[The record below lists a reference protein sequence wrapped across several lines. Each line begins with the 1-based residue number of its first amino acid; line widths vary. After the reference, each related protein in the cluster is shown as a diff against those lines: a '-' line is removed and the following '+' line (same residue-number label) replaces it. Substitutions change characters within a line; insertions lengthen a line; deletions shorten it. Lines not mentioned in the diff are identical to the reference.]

1 MNNEELKEILEKH
14 AKYLNGDPDLK
25 RANLRGAVLCDADLR
40 DVDLRDANLR
50 DANLRD
56 ANLFDAD
63 LHGAYLLNANLHGA
77 DLYGADLR
85 DANLRDANLFDAD
98 LRNVDLYGAYLLN
111 ADLHGANI
119 DFSCLPLCC
128 GSLRVHF
135 DNRQMIQ
142 ILYHLLSVVSYSK
155 YTSEEMKKALLTPEL
170 CEIANKFHRVNE
182 CGRILPMDLSEEA
195 I

>member
-1 MNNEELKEILEKH
+1 MNNEELKEILEDH
-14 AKYLNGDPDLK
+14 SKYLIGDPDGE

-40 DVDLRDANLR
+40 DVDLRDAYLR
-50 DANLRD
+50 DANLSD
-56 ANLFDAD
+56 ANLFDANLRNVNLRD
-63 LHGAYLLNANLHGA
+63 VNLHGA
-77 DLYGADLR
+77 DLYCANLCGADL
-85 DANLRDANLFDAD
+85 F
-98 LRNVDLYGAYLLN
+98 G

-128 GSLRVHF
+128 GSLHVHF

-170 CEIANKFHRVNE
+170 CDIANKFHRVNE
-182 CGRILPMDLSEEA
+182 CGKILPMDFSE
-195 I
+195 

>member
-1 MNNEELKEILEKH
+1 MNNEELKEILEDH
-14 AKYLNGDPDLK
+14 SKYLIGDPDGE

-40 DVDLRDANLR
+40 DVDLRDAYLR
-50 DANLRD
+50 DANLSDANLFD

-63 LHGAYLLNANLHGA
+63 LHGAYLLNANLR
-77 DLYGADLR
+77 DADLR
-85 DANLRDANLFDAD
+85 DACLRDAD

-170 CEIANKFHRVNE
+170 CEIANKFHRVTE
-182 CGRILPMDLSEEA
+182 CGKILPMDLPEEE

>member
-1 MNNEELKEILEKH
+1 MNNEELKEILEEH
-14 AKYLNGDPDLK
+14 AKYLNGDPDGE
-25 RANLRGAVLCDADLR
+25 RADLCG
-40 DVDLRDANLR
+40 VILHGADLY
-50 DANLRD
+50 
-56 ANLFDAD
+56 DAD
-63 LHGAYLLNANLHGA
+63 LHGAYLLNANLHGADLYGA

-155 YTSEEMKKALLTPEL
+155 YASEEMKKALLTPEL

>member
-25 RANLRGAVLCDADLR
+25 RANLRGADLRDADLR
-40 DVDLRDANLR
+40 DAYLRDADLRDAYLRDANLR
-50 DANLRD
+50 DANLLD
-56 ANLFDAD
+56 ANLRGAD

-77 DLYGADLR
+77 DLYCANLCGANLFGADL
-85 DANLRDANLFDAD
+85 
-98 LRNVDLYGAYLLN
+98 Y
-111 ADLHGANI
+111 GANI
-119 DFSCLPLCC
+119 DFSCLSLCC
-128 GSLRVHF
+128 GSLHVHF

-155 YTSEEMKKALLTPEL
+155 YASEEMKKALLTPEL
-170 CEIANKFHRVNE
+170 CKIANKFHRVNE
-182 CGRILPMDLSEEA
+182 CGKILPMDLSEEE

>member
-1 MNNEELKEILEKH
+1 MNNEELKEILEDH
-14 AKYLNGDPDLK
+14 SKYLIGDPDGE
-25 RANLRGAVLCDADLR
+25 RAVVFNANLRDANLSDVNLHGACLLNANLR
-40 DVDLRDANLR
+40 DVNLR

-56 ANLFDAD
+56 VNLFDANLHDAD
-63 LHGAYLLNANLHGA
+63 LHDADLCDANLSYADLSCA
-77 DLYGADLR
+77 DLYGA
-85 DANLRDANLFDAD
+85 NLRDA
-98 LRNVDLYGAYLLN
+98 DLY
-111 ADLHGANI
+111 GANI
-119 DFSCLPLCC
+119 DFSCLPLWC
-128 GSLRVHF
+128 GSLHVHF

>member
-1 MNNEELKEILEKH
+1 MNNEELKEILENH
-14 AKYLNGDPDLK
+14 AKYLNGDSDLK

-40 DVDLRDANLR
+40 DADLRDANLSDADFHGAYLLNANLS
-50 DANLRD
+50 DANLSD

-63 LHGAYLLNANLHGA
+63 LHGAYLLNANLHGS
-77 DLYGADLR
+77 DLYC
-85 DANLRDANLFDAD
+85 ANLC
-98 LRNVDLYGAYLLN
+98 G

-128 GSLRVHF
+128 GSLHVHF

-170 CEIANKFHRVNE
+170 CDIANKFHRVNE
-182 CGRILPMDLSEEA
+182 CGKILPKEHKSSEK
-195 I
+195 

>member
-1 MNNEELKEILEKH
+1 MNNEELKEILENH
-14 AKYLNGDPDLK
+14 AKYLNGDSDLK

-40 DVDLRDANLR
+40 DADLRDADLRDADLRDANLFDADFHGAYLLNANLS
-50 DANLRD
+50 DANLSD

-77 DLYGADLR
+77 DLYC
-85 DANLRDANLFDAD
+85 ANLC
-98 LRNVDLYGAYLLN
+98 G

-128 GSLRVHF
+128 GSLHVHF

-155 YTSEEMKKALLTPEL
+155 YASEEMKKALLTPEL
-170 CEIANKFHRVNE
+170 CDIANKFHRVNE
-182 CGRILPMDLSEEA
+182 CGKILPMDFTE
-195 I
+195 

>member
-14 AKYLNGDPDLK
+14 AKYLSGDPDAERTYLCN
-25 RANLRGAVLCDADLR
+25 ADLRGADLRDADLR
-40 DVDLRDANLR
+40 DAYLRDANLF
-50 DANLRD
+50 D

-77 DLYGADLR
+77 
-85 DANLRDANLFDAD
+85 
-98 LRNVDLYGAYLLN
+98 
-111 ADLHGANI
+111 NI
-119 DFSCLPLCC
+119 DFSCFPLCC
-128 GSLRVHF
+128 GSLHVHF

-170 CEIANKFHRVNE
+170 CDIANKFHRVNE
-182 CGRILPMDLSEEA
+182 CGKILPMDLSEEA

>member
-40 DVDLRDANLR
+40 DADLRDANLR

-56 ANLFDAD
+56 ANLFDA
-63 LHGAYLLNANLHGA
+63 
-77 DLYGADLR
+77 
-85 DANLRDANLFDAD
+85 
-98 LRNVDLYGAYLLN
+98 DLYGAYLLN

-119 DFSCLPLCC
+119 DFSCLPLWC
-128 GSLRVHF
+128 GSLHVHF

-170 CEIANKFHRVNE
+170 CDIANKFHRVNE
-182 CGRILPMDLSEEA
+182 CGKILPMDLSEEA

>member
-1 MNNEELKEILEKH
+1 MNNEELKEILEDH
-14 AKYLNGDPDLK
+14 SKYLIGDPDGE

-40 DVDLRDANLR
+40 DVDLRDAYLR
-50 DANLRD
+50 DANLSD
-56 ANLFDAD
+56 ANLFDANLRNVNLRD
-63 LHGAYLLNANLHGA
+63 VNLHGA
-77 DLYGADLR
+77 DLYCANLCGADL
-85 DANLRDANLFDAD
+85 F
-98 LRNVDLYGAYLLN
+98 G

-128 GSLRVHF
+128 GSLHVHF

-170 CEIANKFHRVNE
+170 CDIANKFHRVNE
-182 CGRILPMDLSEEA
+182 CGKILPKEHKSSEK
-195 I
+195 

>member
-1 MNNEELKEILEKH
+1 MNNEELKEILEDH
-14 AKYLNGDPDLK
+14 SKYLIGDPDGERAVVFNANL
-25 RANLRGAVLCDADLR
+25 RDANLLDANLRGADLHGAYLLNANLHGADLR

-56 ANLFDAD
+56 ANL
-63 LHGAYLLNANLHGA
+63 
-77 DLYGADLR
+77 R
-85 DANLRDANLFDAD
+85 DA
-98 LRNVDLYGAYLLN
+98 DLYGAYLLN

-128 GSLRVHF
+128 GSLHVHF

-155 YTSEEMKKALLTPEL
+155 HASEEMKKALLTPEL

-182 CGRILPMDLSEEA
+182 CGKILPMDLSEEE

>member
-1 MNNEELKEILEKH
+1 MNNEELKEILENH
-14 AKYLNGDPDLK
+14 AKYLNGDSDLK

-40 DVDLRDANLR
+40 DADLRDADLRDADLRDANLFDADFHGAYLLNANLS
-50 DANLRD
+50 DANLSD

-77 DLYGADLR
+77 DLYC
-85 DANLRDANLFDAD
+85 ANLC
-98 LRNVDLYGAYLLN
+98 G

-128 GSLRVHF
+128 GSLHVHF

-155 YTSEEMKKALLTPEL
+155 YASEEMKKALLTPEL
-170 CEIANKFHRVNE
+170 CDIANKFHRVNE
-182 CGRILPMDLSEEA
+182 CGKILPMDFSE
-195 I
+195 